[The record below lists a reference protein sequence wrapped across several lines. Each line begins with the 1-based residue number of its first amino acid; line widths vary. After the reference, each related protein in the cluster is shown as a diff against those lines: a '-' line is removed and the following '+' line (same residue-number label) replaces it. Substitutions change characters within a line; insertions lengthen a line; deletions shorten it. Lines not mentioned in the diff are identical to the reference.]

1 MYELWTINMW
11 ITTQFKKLNI
21 YKKYYKIYFT
31 LKIMDYNTVFI
42 LSEEDQ
48 MQQNTLQQ
56 IYLNLLKNMTW
67 S

>member
-1 MYELWTINMW
+1 
-11 ITTQFKKLNI
+11 
-21 YKKYYKIYFT
+21 
-31 LKIMDYNTVFI
+31 MDYNTVFI

>member
-1 MYELWTINMW
+1 
-11 ITTQFKKLNI
+11 
-21 YKKYYKIYFT
+21 
-31 LKIMDYNTVFI
+31 MDYNTVSI

-56 IYLNLLKNMTW
+56 IYLNSLKNMTW

>member
-21 YKKYYKIYFT
+21 YKKYYKIHFT